1 MRLMLLIWIQ
11 ANKDE
16 ELLEGTTIE
25 QYVQMDGQSMRTYTD
40 RMRQMGEWFDTLM
53 LLAASAV
60 FEVQIVCLS
69 PEPHLICN
77 PAMMGQPHLLVCS
90 IANICNSHFGR

>member
-1 MRLMLLIWIQ
+1 MVILAKEGRHIAIKAMRLMLIIWIQ

-40 RMRQMGEWFDTLM
+40 RMRQLGE
-53 LLAASAV
+53 
-60 FEVQIVCLS
+60 
-69 PEPHLICN
+69 
-77 PAMMGQPHLLVCS
+77 
-90 IANICNSHFGR
+90 